1 MRTERKGAEI
11 DREVEETLAAFD
23 RRDTLPPDPHFYGRI
38 MARLTREGKPRG
50 AIAALWKPA
59 LLAVLA
65 VLNLTTAVWYLGA
78 RRERT
83 AVPEP
88 TGLRQVLAADLN
100 LGAEPEW
107 PFDAEQ
113 E

>member
-1 MRTERKGAEI
+1 MKTEGDTAGI
-11 DREVEETLAAFD
+11 GREVEETLAAFD
-23 RRDTLPPDPHFYGRI
+23 RRDELLPDPLFYERLR
-38 MARLTREGKPRG
+38 ARLAEEGEPRG
-50 AIAALWKPA
+50 AIVALWKPA

-65 VLNLTTAVWYLGA
+65 VLNLSTAIWYLGA
-78 RRERT
+78 RQRPAAVAERAT
-83 AVPEP
+83 LTE
-88 TGLRQVLAADLN
+88 VLAADLN